1 MQFIKPDVNID
12 FVGKR
17 KIALLVSAVVIV
29 AGLVYMALFG
39 LNYGIE
45 FKGGTE
51 VRIKFEKPIK
61 INKLRSSIEALY
73 RSPNVQTI
81 GNSNEYVIYVNK
93 IVENTQSKSIASDML
108 AKIKKDFPG
117 NRIDLRSVNSIG
129 PKFGKTLKSK
139 AILSIIIATIA
150 ILIYVSVRF
159 RFRFAIGAIIALIHD
174 VLVTLA
180 FVAIFN
186 FQFTLQILA
195 AILTIIGYSLNDT
208 IVVYDR
214 IRENTRLSK
223 RKITF
228 GKIINRAINETL
240 SRTILTSGTTLL
252 VIIVLFFFGGSVI
265 HGFSFA
271 LLIGIISGTY
281 SSIYIASPV
290 LLMFKKT
297 AYIENDTSASS
308 KDTPEQKRQ
317 EKVERKQQKK
327 RSSSAKKKGNSK
339 KIAYKV

>member
-73 RSPNVQTI
+73 RSPDVQTI

-180 FVAIFN
+180 FVAIFD

-214 IRENTRLSK
+214 IRENIRLSK

-228 GKIINRAINETL
+228 DKIINRAINETL

-290 LLMFKKT
+290 LLMFKKNS
-297 AYIENDTSASS
+297 YIESNTVTNNKEAPNQQE
-308 KDTPEQKRQ
+308 KKEQKP
-317 EKVERKQQKK
+317 QKK
-327 RSSSAKKKGNSK
+327 QTSSAGKRRSSK

>member
-73 RSPNVQTI
+73 RSPDVQTI

-180 FVAIFN
+180 FVAIFD

-214 IRENTRLSK
+214 IRENIRLSK

-228 GKIINRAINETL
+228 DKIINRAINETL

-290 LLMFKKT
+290 LLMFKKNS
-297 AYIENDTSASS
+297 YIESNTVTNNKEAPNQQE
-308 KDTPEQKRQ
+308 KKEQKP
-317 EKVERKQQKK
+317 QKK
-327 RSSSAKKKGNSK
+327 QTSSAGKRRNSK